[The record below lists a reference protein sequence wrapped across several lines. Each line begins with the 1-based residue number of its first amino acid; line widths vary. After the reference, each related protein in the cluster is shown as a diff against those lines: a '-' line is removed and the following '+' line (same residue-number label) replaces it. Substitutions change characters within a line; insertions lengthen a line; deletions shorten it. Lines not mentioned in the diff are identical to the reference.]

1 MEFIVIL
8 DSSILLAVIFN
19 ENSST
24 WCLEQIHQS
33 QSPLK
38 MSLVNL
44 TECLIVVEDRQ
55 PKDYHDIAKKI
66 FASGIEF
73 EPPNTEQA
81 VIAARARHQF
91 PINLG
96 DCFAY
101 ALAKWLDQPLLA
113 LDHDFFKTDAQVI
126 CPITP

>member
-1 MEFIVIL
+1 MGLIVIL
-8 DSSILLAVIFN
+8 DSSVLLAVIFK
-19 ENSST
+19 ESRSD
-24 WCLEQIHQS
+24 WCLEQIRQS

-66 FASGIEF
+66 FTSGIEF
-73 EPPNTEQA
+73 ESPNMEQS
-81 VIAARARHQF
+81 VMAARARHKF

-113 LDHDFFKTDAQVI
+113 LDRDFLKTDAQVI
-126 CPITP
+126 LPITP